1 MVRCIRWFL
10 CLSGYNQIE
19 TRQERPS
26 MALTSSKKRNILFI
40 LLCFLAYTSSYL
52 LKLSYNAN
60 IVCLEAEFGIT
71 HAEAG
76 IVTTFFFFTY
86 GSVQILHGIFVKK
99 YPLRFVVPLA
109 ILLGCVLNLLTA
121 LSPTFAPIKYYWLF
135 DGAILSILWP
145 SCIRALSEN
154 IEEGY
159 RNKAI
164 MVMGLCTAV
173 GTILVYLLSAL
184 FSAINHYKIIF
195 YVGIGIGIF
204 IALLWFFF
212 YPVLAMPIEQ
222 KETKQ
227 SPVSK
232 PKNNGAFFLL
242 VVAIAILC
250 VISTFARDGIST
262 WFPPLLKEGFGVSDS
277 YSILIAIL
285 LPIGQ
290 FIGSVLSVVLG
301 KLMKNRTLL
310 CGLTF
315 LVSSLLIGVYLF
327 FGSSSLVLCIAMFGL
342 SSLCFAIIVNIA
354 TSMIPLEWGKERN
367 SGFYAALFNGFCYL
381 GSTVSS
387 YGLGALA
394 DHYGWNKAT
403 LVIEIALILAA
414 ILGILWPVLHDW
426 IFKIKNPP
434 ND

>member
-1 MVRCIRWFL
+1 
-10 CLSGYNQIE
+10 
-19 TRQERPS
+19 

-60 IVCLEAEFGIT
+60 IICFEAEFGIT

-76 IVTTFFFFTY
+76 IVTTFFFFAY

-99 YPLRFVVPLA
+99 YPLRFVIPGA
-109 ILLGCVLNLLTA
+109 ILLGCLLNLLTV
-121 LSPTFAPIKYYWLF
+121 LSPTFAPIKYYWLL
-135 DGAILSILWP
+135 DGAILSVLWP

-184 FSAINHYKIIF
+184 FTAVNHYKIIF
-195 YVGIGIGIF
+195 YIGIGIGFF
-204 IALLWFFF
+204 IALSWFFF
-212 YPVLAMPIEQ
+212 YPILAMPVKEE
-222 KETKQ
+222 ETKRG
-227 SPVSK
+227 PVPKSK
-232 PKNNGAFFLL
+232 SNGAFLLL
-242 VVAIAILC
+242 VIVLTLLC
-250 VISTFARDGIST
+250 GISTFARDGISI
-262 WFPPLLKEGFGVSDS
+262 WFPSLLKEGFGVADS
-277 YSILIAIL
+277 YSILITIF

-290 FIGSVLSVVLG
+290 FAGSVLSVVFG

-315 LVSSLLIGVYLF
+315 LASAFLVGIHLL

-342 SSLCFAIIVNIA
+342 ASLCFAMIVNIT

-381 GSTVSS
+381 GSTMSS

-403 LVIEIALILAA
+403 LVIEMTLILAS
-414 ILGILWPVLHDW
+414 ILGILWPVVYGW
-426 IFKIKNPP
+426 IVKVKNQ
-434 ND
+434 

>member
-1 MVRCIRWFL
+1 
-10 CLSGYNQIE
+10 
-19 TRQERPS
+19 
-26 MALTSSKKRNILFI
+26 MAIQRVLIHSKKRNILFI

-60 IVCLEAEFGIT
+60 IVCFEAEFGIS

-76 IVTTFFFFTY
+76 IVTTFFFFAY

-99 YPLRFVVPLA
+99 YPLRFVIPGA
-109 ILLGCVLNLLTA
+109 ILLGCLLNLLTA

-195 YVGIGIGIF
+195 YVGIGMGLV

-212 YPVLAMPIEQ
+212 YPVLTMKVEQ
-222 KETKQ
+222 EETKQ
-227 SPVSK
+227 TPVSK
-232 PKNNGAFFLL
+232 PKNDGAFVLL
-242 VVAIAILC
+242 VIVIAALC

-277 YSILIAIL
+277 YSILITIL

-301 KLMKNRTLL
+301 KIMKNRTLL

-315 LVSSLLIGVYLF
+315 FVSALLVGIYLF
-327 FGSSSLVLCIAMFGL
+327 FGSSSLALCITMFGL
-342 SSLCFAIIVNIA
+342 SSLCFAIIVNIT
-354 TSMIPLEWGKERN
+354 TSMIPLEWGKDRN

-403 LVIEIALILAA
+403 LVIEIALILAS
-414 ILGILWPVLHDW
+414 ILGILWPILHGW
-426 IFKIKNPP
+426 ISKTKNPS
-434 ND
+434 NG

>member
-1 MVRCIRWFL
+1 
-10 CLSGYNQIE
+10 
-19 TRQERPS
+19 
-26 MALTSSKKRNILFI
+26 MALSSTKKRNILFI

-60 IVCLEAEFGIT
+60 IVCFEAEFGIT

-76 IVTTFFFFTY
+76 IVTTFFFFAY

-99 YPLRFVVPLA
+99 YPLRFVIPVA
-109 ILLGCVLNLLTA
+109 ILLGCILNLLTA
-121 LSPTFAPIKYYWLF
+121 LSPTFAPIKYYWLL
-135 DGAILSILWP
+135 DGAILSVLWP
-145 SCIRALSEN
+145 SCVRALSEN

-184 FSAINHYKIIF
+184 FSAVNHYKIIF
-195 YVGIGIGIF
+195 YAGIGIGFF
-204 IALLWFFF
+204 IALSWFFF
-212 YPVLAMPIEQ
+212 YPILAMPVKEE
-222 KETKQ
+222 ETKRG
-227 SPVSK
+227 PVPK
-232 PKNNGAFFLL
+232 PKSNGTFLL
-242 VVAIAILC
+242 LVIVLALLC

-262 WFPPLLKEGFGVSDS
+262 WFPSLLKEGYGVADS
-277 YSILIAIL
+277 YSILITIL

-290 FIGSVLSVVLG
+290 FIGSVLSVVFG

-315 LVSSLLIGVYLF
+315 LASAFLVGIYLF

-342 SSLCFAIIVNIA
+342 SSLCFAIIVNVT

-403 LVIEIALILAA
+403 LVIEIALILAS
-414 ILGILWPVLHDW
+414 ILGILWPVLHGW
-426 IFKIKNPP
+426 ISKTKKSVE
-434 ND
+434 

>member
-1 MVRCIRWFL
+1 
-10 CLSGYNQIE
+10 
-19 TRQERPS
+19 
-26 MALTSSKKRNILFI
+26 MALTSTKKRNILFI

-60 IVCLEAEFGIT
+60 IVCFETEFGIT

-76 IVTTFFFFTY
+76 IVTTFFFFAY

-99 YPLRFVVPLA
+99 YPLRFVIPGA
-109 ILLGCVLNLLTA
+109 ILLGCLLNLLTA
-121 LSPTFAPIKYYWLF
+121 LSPTFAPIKYYWLL
-135 DGAILSILWP
+135 DGAILSVLWP
-145 SCIRALSEN
+145 SCVRALSEN

-184 FSAINHYKIIF
+184 FSAVNHYKIIF
-195 YVGIGIGIF
+195 YVGIGIGFF
-204 IALLWFFF
+204 IALSWFFF
-212 YPVLAMPIEQ
+212 YPILAMPVKEE
-222 KETKQ
+222 ETKRG
-227 SPVSK
+227 PVPK
-232 PKNNGAFFLL
+232 PKSNGTFLL
-242 VVAIAILC
+242 LVIVLALLC
-250 VISTFARDGIST
+250 VISTFAREGIST
-262 WFPPLLKEGFGVSDS
+262 WFPSLLKEGYGVADS
-277 YSILIAIL
+277 YSILITIL

-290 FIGSVLSVVLG
+290 FIGSVLSVVFG

-315 LVSSLLIGVYLF
+315 LVSALLVGIYLF
-327 FGSSSLVLCIAMFGL
+327 FGSSSLALCIAMFGL
-342 SSLCFAIIVNIA
+342 ASLCFAMIVNIT

-403 LVIEIALILAA
+403 LVIEIALILAS
-414 ILGILWPVLHDW
+414 ILGILWPVLHGW
-426 IFKIKNPP
+426 ISKTKKSVE
-434 ND
+434 

>member
-1 MVRCIRWFL
+1 
-10 CLSGYNQIE
+10 
-19 TRQERPS
+19 

-60 IVCLEAEFGIT
+60 IVCFEAEFGIT

-76 IVTTFFFFTY
+76 IVTTFFFFAY

-99 YPLRFVVPLA
+99 YPLRFVIPGA
-109 ILLGCVLNLLTA
+109 ILLGCILNLLTA
-121 LSPTFAPIKYYWLF
+121 LSPTFALIKYYWLL

-184 FSAINHYKIIF
+184 FSAVGHYKIIF
-195 YVGIGIGIF
+195 YVGIGIGLL

-212 YPVLAMPIEQ
+212 YPILAMPVKEE
-222 KETKQ
+222 ETKRD
-227 SPVSK
+227 PVPK
-232 PKNNGAFFLL
+232 PKSNGTFVLL
-242 VVAIAILC
+242 VIVLALLC

-262 WFPPLLKEGFGVSDS
+262 WFPSLLKEGFGVADF
-277 YSILIAIL
+277 YSILITIL

-290 FIGSVLSVVLG
+290 FAGSVLSVVFG

-315 LVSSLLIGVYLF
+315 LVSAFLVGIYLL
-327 FGSSSLVLCIAMFGL
+327 FGSSSLALCIAMFGL
-342 SSLCFAIIVNIA
+342 ASLCFAMIVNIT

-403 LVIEIALILAA
+403 LAIEIALILAS
-414 ILGILWPVLHDW
+414 ILGILWPVLHGW
-426 IFKIKNPP
+426 ISKTKKSVE
-434 ND
+434 

>member
-1 MVRCIRWFL
+1 
-10 CLSGYNQIE
+10 
-19 TRQERPS
+19 
-26 MALTSSKKRNILFI
+26 MALTSTKKRNILFI

-52 LKLSYNAN
+52 LKLNYNAN
-60 IVCLEAEFGIT
+60 IVCFEAEFGIT

-76 IVTTFFFFTY
+76 IVTTFFFFAY

-99 YPLRFVVPLA
+99 YPLRFVIPGA
-109 ILLGCVLNLLTA
+109 ILLGCILNLLTA
-121 LSPTFAPIKYYWLF
+121 LSPTFALIKYYWLL

-184 FSAINHYKIIF
+184 FSAVGHYKIIF
-195 YVGIGIGIF
+195 YVGIGIGLL

-212 YPVLAMPIEQ
+212 YPILAMPVKEE
-222 KETKQ
+222 ETKRD
-227 SPVSK
+227 PVPK
-232 PKNNGAFFLL
+232 PKSNGAFVLL
-242 VVAIAILC
+242 VIVLALLC

-262 WFPPLLKEGFGVSDS
+262 WFPSLLKEGFGVADS
-277 YSILIAIL
+277 YSILITIL

-290 FIGSVLSVVLG
+290 FAGSVLSVVFG

-315 LVSSLLIGVYLF
+315 LASAFLVGIYLL
-327 FGSSSLVLCIAMFGL
+327 FGSSSLALCIAMFGL
-342 SSLCFAIIVNIA
+342 ASLCFAMIVNIT
-354 TSMIPLEWGKERN
+354 TSMIPLEWGRERN

-403 LVIEIALILAA
+403 LAIEIALILAS
-414 ILGILWPVLHDW
+414 ILGILWPVLHGW
-426 IFKIKNPP
+426 ISKTKKSVE
-434 ND
+434 

>member
-1 MVRCIRWFL
+1 
-10 CLSGYNQIE
+10 
-19 TRQERPS
+19 
-26 MALTSSKKRNILFI
+26 MALTSTKKRNILFI

-60 IVCLEAEFGIT
+60 IVCFEAEFGIT

-76 IVTTFFFFTY
+76 IVTTFFFFAY

-99 YPLRFVVPLA
+99 YPLRFVIPGA
-109 ILLGCVLNLLTA
+109 ILLGCILNLLTA
-121 LSPTFAPIKYYWLF
+121 LSPTFAPIKYYWLL
-135 DGAILSILWP
+135 DGVILSVLWP
-145 SCIRALSEN
+145 SCVRALSEN

-184 FSAINHYKIIF
+184 FSAVNHYKIIF
-195 YVGIGIGIF
+195 YVGIGIGFF
-204 IALLWFFF
+204 IALSWFFF
-212 YPVLAMPIEQ
+212 YPILVMPVKEEETKRGPVPKPKSNGTFLLLVIVLA
-222 KETKQ
+222 
-227 SPVSK
+227 
-232 PKNNGAFFLL
+232 L
-242 VVAIAILC
+242 LC

-262 WFPPLLKEGFGVSDS
+262 WFPSLLKEGYGVADS
-277 YSILIAIL
+277 YSILITIL

-290 FIGSVLSVVLG
+290 FIGSVLSVVFG

-315 LVSSLLIGVYLF
+315 LASAFLVGIYLF

-342 SSLCFAIIVNIA
+342 ASLCFAIIVNVT

-403 LVIEIALILAA
+403 LVIEIALILAS
-414 ILGILWPVLHDW
+414 ILGILWPVLHGW
-426 IFKIKNPP
+426 ISKTKKSVE
-434 ND
+434 

>member
-1 MVRCIRWFL
+1 
-10 CLSGYNQIE
+10 
-19 TRQERPS
+19 
-26 MALTSSKKRNILFI
+26 MALTSTKKRNILFI

-60 IVCLEAEFGIT
+60 IVCFETEFGIT

-76 IVTTFFFFTY
+76 IVTTFFFFAY

-99 YPLRFVVPLA
+99 YPLRFVIPGA
-109 ILLGCVLNLLTA
+109 ILLGCLLNLLTA
-121 LSPTFAPIKYYWLF
+121 LSPTFAPIKYYWLL
-135 DGAILSILWP
+135 DGAILSVLWP
-145 SCIRALSEN
+145 SCVRALSEN

-184 FSAINHYKIIF
+184 FSAVNHYKIIF
-195 YVGIGIGIF
+195 YVGIGIGFF
-204 IALLWFFF
+204 IALSWFFF
-212 YPVLAMPIEQ
+212 YPILAMPVKEE
-222 KETKQ
+222 ETKRG
-227 SPVSK
+227 PVPK
-232 PKNNGAFFLL
+232 PKSNGTFLL
-242 VVAIAILC
+242 LVIVLALLC

-262 WFPPLLKEGFGVSDS
+262 WFPSLLKEGYGVADS
-277 YSILIAIL
+277 YSILITIL

-290 FIGSVLSVVLG
+290 FIGSVLSVVFG

-315 LVSSLLIGVYLF
+315 LASAFLVGIYLF
-327 FGSSSLVLCIAMFGL
+327 FGSSSLALCIAMFGL
-342 SSLCFAIIVNIA
+342 ASLCFAMIVNIT

-403 LVIEIALILAA
+403 LVIEIALILAS
-414 ILGILWPVLHDW
+414 ILGILWPVLHGW
-426 IFKIKNPP
+426 ISKTKKSVE
-434 ND
+434 

>member
-1 MVRCIRWFL
+1 
-10 CLSGYNQIE
+10 
-19 TRQERPS
+19 
-26 MALTSSKKRNILFI
+26 MALTSTKKRNILFI

-60 IVCLEAEFGIT
+60 IVCFEAEFGIT

-76 IVTTFFFFTY
+76 IVTTFFFFSY

-99 YPLRFVVPLA
+99 YPLRFVIPGA
-109 ILLGCVLNLLTA
+109 ILLGCLLNLLTA
-121 LSPTFAPIKYYWLF
+121 LSPTFVPIKYYWLL

-145 SCIRALSEN
+145 SCVRALSEN

-184 FSAINHYKIIF
+184 FTAIAHYKIIF
-195 YVGIGIGIF
+195 YVGIGIGLL

-212 YPVLAMPIEQ
+212 YPLLTMPVEQ

-227 SPVSK
+227 ISISK
-232 PKNNGAFFLL
+232 PKNDGTFILL
-242 VVAIAILC
+242 VIVLAVLC
-250 VISTFARDGIST
+250 VVSTFARDGIST
-262 WFPPLLKEGFGVSDS
+262 WFPSLLKEGFGVSDS
-277 YSILIAIL
+277 YSILITIL

-290 FIGSVLSVVLG
+290 FAGSVLSVVLG
-301 KLMKNRTLL
+301 NLMKNRTLL

-315 LVSSLLIGVYLF
+315 LVSSLLVGIYLF

-342 SSLCFAIIVNIA
+342 SSLCFAVIVNVT

-394 DHYGWNKAT
+394 DHYGWSKAT
-403 LVIEIALILAA
+403 LVIEMALILAS
-414 ILGILWPVLHDW
+414 ILGILWPVLHGW
-426 IFKIKNPP
+426 ISKTKKSVE
-434 ND
+434 